1 MNKKG
6 DVFKSSVGKAFIN
19 KLKRVSKNENEIH
32 VKKPVPEQKVRYKQ
46 KEKVH
51 DRVIIPIIAE
61 GKKKSDI
68 KYHIIFFM
76 TFYLRQSDLIFQMEE
91 KVLVQLLHLLFCW

>member
-46 KEKVH
+46 KEKVPVSYTH
-51 DRVIIPIIAE
+51 LTLPTIA
-61 GKKKSDI
+61 
-68 KYHIIFFM
+68 
-76 TFYLRQSDLIFQMEE
+76 
-91 KVLVQLLHLLFCW
+91 